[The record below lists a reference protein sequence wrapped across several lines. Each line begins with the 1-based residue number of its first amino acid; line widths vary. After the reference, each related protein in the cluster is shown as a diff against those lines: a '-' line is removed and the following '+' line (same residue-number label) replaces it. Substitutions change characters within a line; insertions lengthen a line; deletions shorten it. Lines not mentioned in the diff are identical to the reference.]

1 MEDGFTGLEAAVVL
15 IAFVVIAAVFS
26 QIILA
31 AGFSISQ
38 NVGTEVIEGVH
49 RGNSGF
55 VLAGSIFAV
64 DTNNDLRWAEHLEIP
79 VQLTPGSRPV
89 DLRTVSI
96 RFRGFYHYEEMYAHD
111 PLFTSSPATPRF
123 SIIRP
128 IRDDQN
134 PILEPGEVVVF
145 MVKPGMSRDLSPG
158 SRFTVEIIAP
168 GVYPLHIPFL
178 FPPAITRYTRVG

>member
-1 MEDGFTGLEAAVVL
+1 MEDGFTGLEAAIVL

-38 NVGTEVIEGVH
+38 NVGTEVFEGVC

-89 DLRTVSI
+89 DLRSVTI

-134 PILEPGEVVVF
+134 PVLEPGEVVVF

-168 GVYPLHIPFL
+168 GVYPLHIPFH
-178 FPPAITRYTRVG
+178 FPPALTRYTKVG